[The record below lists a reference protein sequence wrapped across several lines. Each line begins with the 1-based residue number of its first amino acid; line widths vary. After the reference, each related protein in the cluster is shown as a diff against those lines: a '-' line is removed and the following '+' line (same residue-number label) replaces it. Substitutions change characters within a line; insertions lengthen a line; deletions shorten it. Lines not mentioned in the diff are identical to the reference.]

1 MDRDKFA
8 QDFLAEAKARG
19 KTKDEAITGLN
30 QALVLYDKDHA
41 SMATPKQEEKEGSF
55 LSKALGTIGKF
66 SKIAQYGTTAIG
78 AGNLSRDTKAIGEAN
93 SAAFKRS
100 QELTNQ
106 AKKETD
112 PEKKKALVDE
122 AREIM
127 RGAEKATEILEQDI
141 TNYQTA
147 ANIGDR
153 EMGMSNLE
161 FAARR
166 GGAAALEAGS
176 LMIPGPGT
184 MATTAGGRI
193 TQAGFKGAASG
204 LLSSSAEAVSEE
216 DDLKEAAKSI
226 GKGTLFSALFAAGAA
241 GLGELRNIGKYGNK
255 SKKAL
260 EKREKALEKYK
271 EQIKDNKVAQQ
282 TIKQHGGLEEMRK
295 TALKEGIDI
304 NSTKGLEK
312 QLKQYSPKFE
322 SEVTEILSKNSKTG
336 LSFNDALTKS
346 LESIDEAYGAVDPQ
360 RAETMKAFLIDN
372 YKNTQPLQTPESFNR
387 LRKDL
392 DRVTRG
398 KPLDTI
404 SAMKTEAQKFL
415 VTNMRGEMYHKIPEL
430 TKPMTKYATMATM
443 LDVMKKDKSV
453 SLLGNLIG
461 AGSTPFAIG
470 AATGNVPTGL
480 ATGAAA
486 GVASYGKNIAS
497 SPQAQR
503 AIANIMAQRAIQK
516 PVATQV
522 PNVLTSLIGKIPSN
536 LD

>member
-19 KTKDEAITGLN
+19 KTKDEAVAGLD
-30 QALVLYDKDHA
+30 QALILYDRDQA
-41 SMATPKQEEKEGSF
+41 SMATPEPEKKETSF
-55 LSKALGTIGKF
+55 MSKALSTIGKF
-66 SKIAQYGTTAIG
+66 SKIAQYVTTAIG
-78 AGNLSRDTKAIGEAN
+78 AGNIARDTKFTSEATT
-93 SAAFKRS
+93 AAFKRS
-100 QELTNQ
+100 QELTEQ

-112 PEKKKALVDE
+112 PAKKKALVDE

-127 RGAEKATEILEQDI
+127 RGAEEVAETLSQDI
-141 TNYQTA
+141 DNYQTA

-153 EMGMSNLE
+153 EMNMSNLE
-161 FAARR
+161 FATRR

-176 LMIPGPGT
+176 LMVPGAATP
-184 MATTAGGRI
+184 ATTAGGRI
-193 TQAGFKGAASG
+193 AQAGIKGATSG

-226 GKGTLFSALFAAGAA
+226 GKGTLFSALFSAGVA
-241 GLGELRNIGKYGNK
+241 GLGELRNIGKYGDNPQ
-255 SKKAL
+255 KAL

-271 EQIKDNKVAQQ
+271 DQIKDNKTAQQ
-282 TIKQHGGLEEMRK
+282 SIKQHGGLEEMKK
-295 TALKEGIDI
+295 TAIKENINI

-312 QLKQYSPKFE
+312 QLKQYGPKFE

-336 LSFNDALTKS
+336 LSFEDALAKT
-346 LESIDEAYGAVDPQ
+346 LDSIDEAYGTVDGA
-360 RAETMKAFLIDN
+360 RAQSMKAFLIDN
-372 YKNTQPLQTPESFNR
+372 YKNTQPLQTPDSFNR
-387 LRKDL
+387 LRKAL
-392 DRVTRG
+392 DKVTKG

-404 SAMKTEAQKFL
+404 GAMQTEAQKFL
-415 VTNMRGEMYHKIPEL
+415 ANSVRAEMYGKIPEL

-470 AATGNVPTGL
+470 AATGNLPTGL
-480 ATGAAA
+480 ATGTAA

-503 AIANIMAQRAIQK
+503 AIANIMAKRAVEK
-516 PVATQV
+516 SVATQA
-522 PNVLTSLIGKIPSN
+522 PNILTSLIGKIPSQ
-536 LD
+536 LK